1 MTTDSFQQF
10 IADYDLYSFD
20 GLIEIT
26 LADGNSHRAVWIT
39 TLAELKPAV
48 DGSFTGLPEAESFYL
63 FDKKEYLTVD
73 VKSIESVKCV
83 QEGYL
88 KYK

>member
-1 MTTDSFQQF
+1 MTQDAFMQF
-10 IADYDLYSFD
+10 IADHDLYSFD

-26 LADGNSHRAVWIT
+26 LTGGVTHRAVWIT
-39 TLAELKPAV
+39 TIPELKPAV
-48 DGSFTGLPEAESFYL
+48 DGDFAGIPDAECFYL
-63 FDKKEYLTVD
+63 LDKKEYLMLD

-88 KYK
+88 K

>member
-1 MTTDSFQQF
+1 MTSDAFMQF
-10 IADYDLYSFD
+10 IADHDLYSFD

-39 TLAELKPAV
+39 TLPELKPAV
-48 DGSFTGLPEAESFYL
+48 DGSFAGLPEVECFYL
-63 FDKKEYLTVD
+63 FDKKEYLTVHIE
-73 VKSIESVKCV
+73 KIESVKCV

-88 KYK
+88 K

>member
-26 LADGNSHRAVWIT
+26 LSDGNSHRAVWLT

-48 DGSFTGLPEAESFYL
+48 DGSFAGLPEAEIFYL
-63 FDKKEYLTVD
+63 FDKKEYLTIHTEQ
-73 VKSIESVKCV
+73 IESVKCV
-83 QEGYL
+83 KEDYL
-88 KYK
+88 K